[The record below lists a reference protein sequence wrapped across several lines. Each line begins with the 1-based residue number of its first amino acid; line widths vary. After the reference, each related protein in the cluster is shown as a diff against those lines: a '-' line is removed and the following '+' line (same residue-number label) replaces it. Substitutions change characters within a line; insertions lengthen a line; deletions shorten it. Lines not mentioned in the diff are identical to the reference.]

1 MVPMRWLVERK
12 AGGSTLF
19 PQPRGGVFFDRIHI
33 VSCKL
38 SSGYFYI
45 TRAISWMCGI
55 ALSGIFLQIRSRA
68 LLPGEVERMALA
80 FEHDDLASAV
90 SGLDRL

>member
-1 MVPMRWLVERK
+1 MRWLVERE
-12 AGGSTLF
+12 AGGSTFF

-33 VSCKL
+33 VSSKL

-55 ALSGIFLQIRSRA
+55 ALTRPMFAQAAGRM
-68 LLPGEVERMALA
+68 LLDTL
-80 FEHDDLASAV
+80 
-90 SGLDRL
+90 